1 MLTGRRF
8 RKYLLGMYGLT
19 SLKDLV
25 ATQPIFYKT
34 HSLDCTPAP
43 RSVEGRASRATI
55 QRGPFSSQRP
65 AGCVLRPRLAPAT
78 GAAAAPRASP
88 RRGSGGR
95 AAGALHNWPGGG
107 ERAESRRPGVG
118 GGGGRVERR
127 RPPAGVPAARA
138 ALAPGSPAQ
147 RQPGGPRPPAP
158 SILHLPQSCELSVRL
173 FHRAGTPGPEGLS
186 PRRRSLVVLNACER
200 GPSLQVRLRGTR
212 DTVGLDHLGRGGRGR
227 GQQRRKPSISG
238 RGW

>member
-78 GAAAAPRASP
+78 GAAPAPRASP

-95 AAGALHNWPGGG
+95 AAGALP
-107 ERAESRRPGVG
+107 
-118 GGGGRVERR
+118 
-127 RPPAGVPAARA
+127 
-138 ALAPGSPAQ
+138 
-147 RQPGGPRPPAP
+147 
-158 SILHLPQSCELSVRL
+158 I
-173 FHRAGTPGPEGLS
+173 
-186 PRRRSLVVLNACER
+186 
-200 GPSLQVRLRGTR
+200 
-212 DTVGLDHLGRGGRGR
+212 GRGAGRGR
-227 GQQRRKPSISG
+227 SPDAPGWAEGAGVWSGDARPRESQRLERRWRPARQPSGNPVGLVLRLLQSCTCRRAANCPCG
-238 RGW
+238 RFTEREPQAQRDCLRGAGV